1 MSYIDD
7 IVKSAG
13 EERATLKVVEQSDV
27 NRWGDADES
36 VSDTKVTGVFELLSD
51 EREEVAEGDFD
62 SGDLRAYI
70 PAGFENI
77 EEGNILVYQNKDYR
91 IQDVQ
96 RHNIS
101 GEGHIEVGASRT

>member
-7 IVKSAG
+7 IVKSTG
-13 EERATLKVVEQSDV
+13 EERATLKVVEKSDI
-27 NRWGDADES
+27 NRYGDADES
-36 VSDTKVTGVFELLSD
+36 VTEKKITGVFELLSD
-51 EREEVAEGDFD
+51 EREEVTEGNFD

-77 EEGNILVYQNKDYR
+77 EEGNILVFQDKEYR

-96 RHNIS
+96 RYAVA
-101 GEGHIEVGASRT
+101 GEGHIEVGASRK